1 MKTVFISW
9 MARKEKSYRN
19 LTYVYG
25 NSFTL
30 HDVLTCYL
38 FLGVEFNDG
47 RFLNPSSSPRPMCMV
62 CMGVVNF
69 FRAGTQSML
78 TTLYL
83 LLAVTAVLFFTE

>member
-1 MKTVFISW
+1 
-9 MARKEKSYRN
+9 MARKEKSCRN
-19 LTYVYG
+19 LTFACG
-25 NSFTL
+25 NSFAL
-30 HDVLTCYL
+30 DDVLICL
-38 FLGVEFNDG
+38 HSSRAVEFNDG